1 MSKPYSG
8 IPLDEKRTWV
18 VPRWLKEAFVAFAI
32 VSVLAVGISKG
43 LQHFGGVTERARG
56 AVEAD
61 EMDGKPAFSF
71 KLPARGGGEVD
82 LSSLRGK
89 TVLVNFWATWCPP
102 CREEMPSLS
111 RLAQSFD
118 PQSFEVVTV
127 SVDDGWEPVEKFL
140 AAPRTP
146 YRVALDEGAK
156 VSRTYG
162 TTKYPESYLV
172 DRDGKLRLKFV
183 GPRNWTDPNVATL
196 LQEFG
201 ARRKG

>member
-32 VSVLAVGISKG
+32 VAVLAVGISKG
-43 LQHFGGVTERARG
+43 VQHFGAVKDRARS

-71 KLPARGGGEVD
+71 RLPARGGGEVD

-146 YRVALDEGAK
+146 YRVVLDEGAK

-162 TTKYPESYLV
+162 TTKFPESYLV